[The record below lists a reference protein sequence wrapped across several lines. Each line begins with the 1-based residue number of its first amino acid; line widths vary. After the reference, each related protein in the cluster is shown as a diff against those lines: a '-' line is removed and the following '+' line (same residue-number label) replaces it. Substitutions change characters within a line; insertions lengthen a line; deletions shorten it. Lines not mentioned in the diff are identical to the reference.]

1 MKKIICFFTGHNIK
15 TSQCPVTG
23 AKLDICLRC
32 SPNTHSKMSF
42 K

>member
-1 MKKIICFFTGHNIK
+1 MKKIICFIKGHNIK
-15 TSQCPVTG
+15 TSKCPVTD

-32 SPNTHSKMSF
+32 SPKVHSKMSF